1 MMALGLVA
9 DAASHVVTGTG
20 KLVKTMVVE
29 AADLA
34 KYVASAAQVRTTILL
49 GDLSMLLMLA

>member
-1 MMALGLVA
+1 MMAHPCGLVA

-34 KYVASAAQVRTTILL
+34 KYVASAAQVRNRN
-49 GDLSMLLMLA
+49 DSC

>member
-1 MMALGLVA
+1 MAA

-34 KYVASAAQVRTTILL
+34 KYVASAAQVRNRN
-49 GDLSMLLMLA
+49 DSC